1 MLLYILRHGDPI
13 YDPDTLTEKGKLQ
26 AQALAERLAVHGL
39 DRIYSSP
46 HGRAR
51 ETAQPTCDR
60 LGLEMQIEDWTAEKY
75 AWRDFAVPDENGKMH
90 WAFFRSARSIAGDAA
105 LQAGG
110 PWYEAAHLKNTNAK
124 AGFQRIVDASDEFLA
139 RQGYVREGL
148 LYRMEHPSE
157 DRVAVFCHGGFG
169 SLWMA
174 HLMGLDPVSYPSHFG
189 MNHSGITIVEFHNN
203 DDGWTWPECLCL
215 SDTSHLYHAGLP
227 LEYNNRLG
235 L

>member
-13 YDPDTLTEKGKLQ
+13 YNPDTLTEKGKLQ
-26 AQALAERLAVHGL
+26 AKALAERLAVHGL
-39 DRIYSSP
+39 DRVYCSP

-51 ETAQPTCDR
+51 ETAQPTCEK

-75 AWRDFAVPDENGKMH
+75 AWADFAVPDEKGRMH
-90 WAFFRSARSIAGDAA
+90 WAFFTQIKKIAQDPAVLGEK
-105 LQAGG
+105 
-110 PWYEAAHLKNTNAK
+110 PWYEAEHLKGTNAR
-124 AGFQRIVDASDEFLA
+124 AGFQRVIDASDEFLA
-139 RQGYVREGL
+139 RQGYEREGMA
-148 LYRMEHPSE
+148 YRIVRPND

-174 HLMGLDPVSYPSHFG
+174 HLMGLNPVTYSPHFG
-189 MNHSGITIVEFHNN
+189 MTHSGITILEFHNHEN
-203 DDGWTWPECLCL
+203 GYTSPECLCL